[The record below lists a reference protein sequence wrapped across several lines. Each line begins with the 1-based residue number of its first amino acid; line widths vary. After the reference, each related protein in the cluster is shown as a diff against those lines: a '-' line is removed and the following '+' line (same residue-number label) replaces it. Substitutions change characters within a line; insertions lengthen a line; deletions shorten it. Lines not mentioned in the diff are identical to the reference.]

1 VIDHGIRHPH
11 YRLHVVPAVLSL
23 ASPSWQR
30 EVWLDPAQP
39 ENLDHVIH
47 VLFDDFCDA
56 DDPGRWLGSSLRT
69 TEEVELMAQLGEA
82 YGAVQDAIGP
92 TAPDE
97 AYLDDQYWPPVLA
110 VAARLAQVMVRNH
123 LRAAALAAEFNSASS
138 TVGGDPRD
146 RPYGH

>member
-1 VIDHGIRHPH
+1 MIDHGIRHPH
-11 YRLHVVPAVLSL
+11 YRLHVVPAVLSF

-39 ENLDHVIH
+39 ENLDHVIR

-69 TEEVELMAQLGEA
+69 TEEVELMAQFGEA
-82 YGAVQDAIGP
+82 YGAVQDALGP

-97 AYLDDQYWPPVLA
+97 AYLDDQDWPRVLA
-110 VAARLAQVMVRNH
+110 VAARLAQVMVRND
-123 LRAAALAAEFNSASS
+123 LRAAVTAAQIDSASS
-138 TVGGDPRD
+138 TPIGDPRG
-146 RPYGH
+146 RP

>member
-1 VIDHGIRHPH
+1 MTDHGILHPH

-23 ASPSWQR
+23 ASSSWQR

-39 ENLDHVIH
+39 ENLDYVVH

-69 TEEVELMAQLGEA
+69 AEEVELMAQLGEA
-82 YGAVQDAIGP
+82 YGTVQDALGP

-97 AYLDDQYWPPVLA
+97 AYLDHQDWPRVLA
-110 VAARLAQVMVRNH
+110 VAARLAQVMVRND
-123 LRAAALAAEFNSASS
+123 LRAAATTIEINSASGTAS
-138 TVGGDPRD
+138 TDPQD
-146 RPYGH
+146 RP

>member
-23 ASPSWQR
+23 ASASWQH
-30 EVWLDPAQP
+30 EVWLDSAQP

-56 DDPGRWLGSSLRT
+56 DDPQRWLGTSLRT
-69 TEEVELMAQLGEA
+69 QEEVELMAQLGEA

-92 TAPDE
+92 TAPDT
-97 AYLDDQYWPPVLA
+97 AYLDDQDWPRVLA
-110 VAARLAQVMVRNH
+110 VAARLAQVMVRND
-123 LRAAALAAEFNSASS
+123 LRAAVDATEINSASNMAS
-138 TVGGDPRD
+138 GDPRD
-146 RPYGH
+146 RT